1 MSRAAI
7 SSLVWGIYL
16 IVVSLVFFTIPDV
29 ALKLIGLDAH
39 KDVWIYVAALLVLN
53 LAVYFIVAARSE
65 STMAFRASVV
75 MRYIAAVIFV
85 AFAVLQ
91 LTKFNIVIFG
101 VGDALGA
108 TWTGL
113 ALLADSRAQKPA
125 LAAS

>member
-91 LTKFNIVIFG
+91 LTKFNIVIFA
-101 VGDALGA
+101 VGDTLGA

-113 ALLADSRAQKPA
+113 ALLADRRAQAPA